1 MSSIL
6 QTAQHLTLSAPA
18 RHRISLLEAEMCMP
32 EPCTKTRYDA
42 KHPEPYIALLTFG
55 RHNFSLLFLKR
66 LRIVKYRLMKF
77 MLLLPP

>member
-1 MSSIL
+1 
-6 QTAQHLTLSAPA
+6 
-18 RHRISLLEAEMCMP
+18 MCMP